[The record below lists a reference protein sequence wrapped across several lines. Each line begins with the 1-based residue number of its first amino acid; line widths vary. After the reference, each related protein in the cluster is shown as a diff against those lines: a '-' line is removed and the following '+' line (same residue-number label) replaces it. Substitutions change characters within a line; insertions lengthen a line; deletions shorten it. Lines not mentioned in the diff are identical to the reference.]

1 MKVRDVKARDV
12 KAREPKDGVTRSRR
26 RVPLAR
32 ALAPSGVSGLPP
44 ELVSELHALSSVRR
58 VLVAVDFDGVM
69 APLRPDRMAVRSLA
83 RNARAI
89 EALTAAWGVDVSLL
103 SGRRLSELSRISMAP
118 DGVILVGSHGSEV
131 AGADLDLAHEER
143 DLHQRLLI
151 AFESIARDRPG
162 TEVEEKPIGV
172 ALHTRKCR
180 REVALAATADAVLA
194 VSKLRGAHLLVGKET
209 IEGLVTHS
217 TKGDALNRL
226 RASLQ
231 PFVTVYLGDDKTDEQ
246 AFAVMR
252 PSDISIKVG
261 EGPTQARF
269 RIERPA
275 QVAPILRLITRS
287 RPQAQREAA
296 ADPTLA
302 AAQ

>member
-1 MKVRDVKARDV
+1 M
-12 KAREPKDGVTRSRR
+12 TSRR

-32 ALAPSGVSGLPP
+32 HLAPGRASGLPD
-44 ELVSELHALSSVRR
+44 ELVAELQALRSVRR

-69 APLRPDRMAVRSLA
+69 APIRSDRMAARPLA
-83 RNARAI
+83 RNARAV
-89 EALTAAWGVDVSLL
+89 EALTSAWGVDVALL
-103 SGRRLSELSRISMAP
+103 SGRGLSDLSRIAMAP
-118 DGVILVGSHGSEV
+118 AGVILIGSHGSEA
-131 AGADLDLAHEER
+131 AGAELELAHEER
-143 DLHQRLLI
+143 DLHQRLVI
-151 AFESIARDRPG
+151 AFESIARDRPRV
-162 TEVEEKPIGV
+162 EVEEKPIGV
-172 ALHTRKCR
+172 ALHTRKCS
-180 REVALAATADAVLA
+180 REVALHATADAV
-194 VSKLRGAHLLVGKET
+194 VTVTKLRGAHLLLGKET
-209 IEGLVTHS
+209 VEGLVTHV

-269 RIERPA
+269 RIDGPA
-275 QVAPILRLITRS
+275 QVAPILRLITAS
-287 RPQAQREAA
+287 RPHAHRAAA